1 MSINIGDT
9 VQGEIIDFTHEGKG
23 VLKYDNLI
31 VFVNGGLIGDIV
43 KVKISKIKKN
53 FAIASLIKI
62 IKPSKDRVNLDFNI
76 SESRGG
82 IPLIE
87 YRYTK
92 QLEWKKNKVKED
104 LAKIAGL
111 LNIKINDTIGMDD
124 PFRYR
129 NHTQI
134 PVGENNG
141 DIVLGFYEINSNNIV
156 DMKGSILQAKL
167 GDQIMDIIRNWME
180 EHKIKSYNRK
190 SRKGTIRHIGIRVN
204 KDEEA
209 MLIIVT
215 ASNNLNYEKEL
226 IKDLRRANVVSIY
239 QNINKGINSGT
250 YGKKYRKIYGEDTLL
265 DYIGDCKFHLSPNS
279 FFQVNSSQ
287 AEVLC
292 NQAID
297 YLDLNKEDIVYD
309 LYSGI
314 GTISLYIAS
323 KAKEVYGIEIVA
335 EAVEDANKNAKINNI
350 SNTQFLSGKAE
361 EIFPQLIKKGIK
373 GNKVIVDPPRKG
385 CGKEVLEAI
394 VGLSPERIVY
404 VSCNPSTMARD
415 IRYLANDGYKILE
428 VQPVD
433 MFPHTAHVES
443 VVLISKI

>member
-250 YGKKYRKIYGEDTLL
+250 YGKKYRKIYGEDTL
-265 DYIGDCKFHLSPNS
+265 
-279 FFQVNSSQ
+279 
-287 AEVLC
+287 
-292 NQAID
+292 
-297 YLDLNKEDIVYD
+297 
-309 LYSGI
+309 
-314 GTISLYIAS
+314 
-323 KAKEVYGIEIVA
+323 
-335 EAVEDANKNAKINNI
+335 
-350 SNTQFLSGKAE
+350 
-361 EIFPQLIKKGIK
+361 
-373 GNKVIVDPPRKG
+373 
-385 CGKEVLEAI
+385 
-394 VGLSPERIVY
+394 
-404 VSCNPSTMARD
+404 
-415 IRYLANDGYKILE
+415 
-428 VQPVD
+428 
-433 MFPHTAHVES
+433 
-443 VVLISKI
+443 